1 MKKTFLT
8 IALVMLTVAA
18 FAASPKR
25 SVSQESLVS
34 LVNEYSLYDGFEV
47 IKVGS
52 LGTAALRGVAKVAAA
67 ADREDPEVREL
78 VKMLNGIKKM
88 AIVDYS
94 ECDDKAR
101 DKFDKKL
108 ERLLSSSDLLMEAKD
123 EEDTV
128 RIYGLVSDDA
138 STVKDFVMYVPSES
152 ALICLFGSIS
162 LDSLSKFMN

>member
-1 MKKTFLT
+1 MKKTFLA
-8 IALVMLTVAA
+8 IALVLLTVTS

-34 LVNEYSLYDGFEV
+34 LVNEYSLYDGFKV
-47 IKVGS
+47 LKVGS
-52 LGTAALRGVAKVAAA
+52 LGTAAIRSVAKVAAA

-94 ECDDKAR
+94 ECGDKVR

-108 ERLLSSSDLLMEAKD
+108 GKLLSSSDLLMEAKD
-123 EEDTV
+123 GEDTV
-128 RIYGLVSDDA
+128 RMYGLVSDDA